1 MEFILGMQEWFTIR
15 NHVGAW
21 MDQMKHLSSAQ
32 VNGPRVLGSSP
43 MSSSLL
49 CGESPSPSTALP
61 ASTLSVR

>member
-15 NHVGAW
+15 NHRGCLDGSDEASV
-21 MDQMKHLSSAQ
+21 LAQ